1 MILVLIIS
9 FCAIIALGF
18 GAAAAL
24 SDVNRLIIPNNYVL
38 FILGAF
44 AIAFGT
50 SLIFASETSFFSSWK
65 NHLLSGGLTFVV
77 TFALFHF
84 KVIGG
89 GDAKLLSVY
98 GLWVGLSGLMP
109 LLFYMAV
116 VGGVLGIMTLIF
128 NKKQLV
134 AKPSEGGWIAKAQG
148 GLQEV
153 PYGVAIFIGALGSF
167 WSVGY
172 LQPENLMKLA
182 GG

>member
-1 MILVLIIS
+1 MILVLIVS

-44 AIAFGT
+44 VVAYVA
-50 SLIFASETSFFSSWK
+50 SLILAPESTYFSSWK
-65 NHLLSGGLTFVV
+65 NHLLSGGLTFAV
-77 TFALFHF
+77 TFVLFYT
-84 KVIGG
+84 KIIGG

-98 GLWVGLSGLMP
+98 ALWIGLTGLLP
-109 LLFYMAV
+109 LLFFMAFS
-116 VGGVLGIMTLIF
+116 GGILGVTTLLL
-128 NKKQLV
+128 NKKKLV
-134 AKPSEGGWIAKAQG
+134 ANPVEGSWIAKAQSG
-148 GLQEV
+148 VQQV
-153 PYGVAIFIGALGSF
+153 PYGVAIFIGAITSF

-172 LQPENLMKLA
+172 LQPNQLIELA

>member
-44 AIAFGT
+44 VVAFGT
-50 SLIFASETSFFSSWK
+50 SLIFTPETSFFSSWK
-65 NHLLSGGLTFVV
+65 NHLLSGGLVFASTY
-77 TFALFHF
+77 ALFYF

-89 GDAKLLSVY
+89 GDSKLLSVY
-98 GLWVGLSGLMP
+98 ALWTGLGGLMP
-109 LLFYMAV
+109 LLFFMAV
-116 VGGVLGIMTLIF
+116 IGGVLGVSTLIL
-128 NKKQLV
+128 NKNKLIK
-134 AKPSEGGWIAKAQG
+134 KPAAGSWVAKAQAG
-148 GLQEV
+148 EQEV
-153 PYGVAIFIGALGSF
+153 PYGVAIFIGALVAF

-172 LQPENLMKLA
+172 LQPEQLLKLA